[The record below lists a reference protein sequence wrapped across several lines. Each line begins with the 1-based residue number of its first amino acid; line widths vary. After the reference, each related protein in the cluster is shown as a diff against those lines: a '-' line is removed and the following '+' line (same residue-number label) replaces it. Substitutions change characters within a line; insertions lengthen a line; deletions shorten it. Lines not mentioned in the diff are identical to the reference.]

1 MSDSTSNPKSLGP
14 AFNRLWFA
22 FSSSKLGDGL
32 MAAAAPL
39 LAISLTH
46 DTVLIAL
53 SGAMYL
59 LPWLFFAIAI
69 GTLVDRI
76 DRRRT
81 LVAVAIVRALI
92 ATVLASMIFTGT
104 LTIYGLLLATFLI
117 GTADVFNDT
126 ALQSLIPTILGKEK
140 LERGNSRFQMS
151 DTVLQQFIGM
161 PLGAAFF
168 VYSASLPFGLDA
180 LGFSIAAVM
189 LVLIPRKHIA
199 KLVVAEDRPSFKAQL
214 VEGLQYLWNDKRI
227 MRLVVATALIGFG
240 FNIAG
245 ATAVL
250 FVTDTHTLGVPKAL
264 FGLLM
269 LSGGVGGLLG
279 AWASPKLSQRY
290 GRGVVLAWSITLTSV
305 FELCQG
311 LSPNVFFFIVASV
324 GAGYTIAGWNVLLMS
339 VYHSLIPNEVF
350 GRVHGTRRTLV
361 WGIMPIG
368 AYIGGLV
375 AKIDLR
381 APYIVGGTFAIVVA
395 LVSFRFI
402 RQLGNSSDN
411 T

>member
-1 MSDSTSNPKSLGP
+1 MAHPKSLGA
-14 AFNRLWFA
+14 AFNRLWLA

-39 LAISLTH
+39 LAISLTK

-81 LVAVAIVRALI
+81 LVAVAIFRALV
-92 ATVLASMIFTGT
+92 ATTLAVLIFTNT
-104 LTIYGLLLATFLI
+104 LSIYGLLLSTFLI

-126 ALQSLIPTILGKEK
+126 ALQSVIPTILNKDQ

-168 VYSASLPFGLDA
+168 VISASLPFGLNA
-180 LGFSIAAVM
+180 LGFAIAAVL
-189 LVLIPRKHIA
+189 LVLIPRRHIA
-199 KLVVAEDRPSFKAQL
+199 KKVVDADRPSFKAQL
-214 VEGLQYLWNDKRI
+214 VEGLRFLWNDKRI

-250 FVTDTHTLGVPKAL
+250 YLTQTLGVPKVL

-279 AWASPKLSQRY
+279 AWASPKLSQRF
-290 GRGVVLAWSITLTSV
+290 GRGVVLAWSITMTSV

-311 LSPNVFFFIVASV
+311 LSPNVYFFIIASV
-324 GAGYTIAGWNVLLMS
+324 GAGFAIAGWNVLLMS
-339 VYHSLIPNEVF
+339 LYHTLIPNEVF
-350 GRVHGTRRTLV
+350 GRVHGARRTLV

-368 AYIGGLV
+368 ALIGGVV

-381 APYIVGGTFAIVVA
+381 APYIVGGTFAILVA
-395 LVSFRFI
+395 MYFFRFI

>member
-1 MSDSTSNPKSLGP
+1 
-14 AFNRLWFA
+14 
-22 FSSSKLGDGL
+22 
-32 MAAAAPL
+32 
-39 LAISLTH
+39 
-46 DTVLIAL
+46 
-53 SGAMYL
+53 
-59 LPWLFFAIAI
+59 
-69 GTLVDRI
+69 
-76 DRRRT
+76 
-81 LVAVAIVRALI
+81 
-92 ATVLASMIFTGT
+92 
-104 LTIYGLLLATFLI
+104 LI

-126 ALQSLIPTILGKEK
+126 ALQSVIPTILNKDQ

-168 VYSASLPFGLDA
+168 VISASLPFGLNA
-180 LGFSIAAVM
+180 LGFAIAAVL
-189 LVLIPRKHIA
+189 LVLIPRRHIA
-199 KLVVAEDRPSFKAQL
+199 KKVVDADRPSFKAQL
-214 VEGLQYLWNDKRI
+214 VEGLRFLWNDKRI

-250 FVTDTHTLGVPKAL
+250 YLTQTLGVPKVL

-279 AWASPKLSQRY
+279 AWASPKLSQRF
-290 GRGVVLAWSITLTSV
+290 GRGVVLAWSITMTSV

-311 LSPNVFFFIVASV
+311 LSPNVYFFIIASV
-324 GAGYTIAGWNVLLMS
+324 GAGFAIAGWNVLLMS
-339 VYHSLIPNEVF
+339 LYHTLIPNEVF

-368 AYIGGLV
+368 ALIGGFV

-381 APYIVGGTFAIVVA
+381 APYIVGGTFAILVA
-395 LVSFRFI
+395 MYFFRFI

>member
-1 MSDSTSNPKSLGP
+1 MSVSESNTKSLGP
-14 AFNRLWFA
+14 AFNRLWLA
-22 FSSSKLGDGL
+22 FSSAKLGDGL

-39 LAISLTH
+39 LAISLTR

-81 LVAVAIVRALI
+81 LVAVAVTRALI
-92 ATVLASMIFTGT
+92 ASVLAVMIFTST
-104 LTIYGLLLATFLI
+104 LNIYGLLIATFLI

-126 ALQSLIPTILGKEK
+126 ALQSLIPTILDKSK

-168 VYSASLPFGLDA
+168 VFSASLPFGLDA
-180 LGFSIAAVM
+180 LGFIIAALL
-189 LVLIPRKHIA
+189 LVLIPRRHIQ
-199 KLVVAEDRPSFKAQL
+199 KLVVASDRPSFKVQMI
-214 VEGLQYLWNDKRI
+214 EGLRFLWNDKKI
-227 MRLVVATALIGFG
+227 LRLVVATALIGFG

-250 FVTDTHTLGVPKAL
+250 FLTETLKVPQAV
-264 FGLLM
+264 FGLVL

-279 AWASPKLSQRY
+279 AYVSPRLSQRF
-290 GRGVVLAWSITLTSV
+290 GRGTVLAFSITLTSI
-305 FELCQG
+305 FELVQG
-311 LSPNVFFFIVASV
+311 LSPNIFVFMLASV
-324 GAGYTIAGWNVLLMS
+324 GAGFAIAGWNVLLMS

-375 AKIDLR
+375 AKTGLR
-381 APYIVGGTFAIVVA
+381 SPYLVGGTFAVLVA
-395 LVSFRFI
+395 IYSFRFI

>member
-1 MSDSTSNPKSLGP
+1 MSVSESNTKSLGP
-14 AFNRLWFA
+14 AFNRLWLA
-22 FSSSKLGDGL
+22 FSSAKLGDGL
-32 MAAAAPL
+32 MGAAAPL
-39 LAISLTH
+39 LAVSLTK

-81 LVAVAIVRALI
+81 LVVVAISRAVI
-92 ATVLASMIFTGT
+92 AAVLAGMIFTGT
-104 LTIYGLLLATFLI
+104 LNIFGLLVATFLI

-126 ALQSLIPTILGKEK
+126 ALQSLIPTILDKSK

-151 DTVLQQFIGM
+151 DTVLQQFIGV
-161 PLGAAFF
+161 PLGAVFF
-168 VYSASLPFGLDA
+168 VFAAALPFGLNA
-180 LGFSIAAVM
+180 AGFAIAALL
-189 LVLIPRKHIA
+189 LVLIPRKHIS
-199 KLVVAEDRPSFKAQL
+199 KLVVANDRPSFKVQM
-214 VEGLQYLWNDKRI
+214 VEGLRFLWNDKKI
-227 MRLVVATALIGFG
+227 LRLVVSTALIGFG

-245 ATAVL
+245 ATSVL
-250 FVTDTHTLGVPKAL
+250 FLTETLKVPEAV
-264 FGLLM
+264 FGLVL
-269 LSGGVGGLLG
+269 LTGGIGGLLG
-279 AWASPKLSQRY
+279 AVAAPRLSKKF
-290 GRGVVLAWSITLTSV
+290 GRGTVLAISISLTSL
-305 FELCQG
+305 FEFALG
-311 LSPNVFFFIVASV
+311 LSPNVYVFMIASV
-324 GAGYTIAGWNVLLMS
+324 GVGFAIAGWNVLLMS

-368 AYIGGLV
+368 AYLGGLV

-381 APYIVGGTFAIVVA
+381 TPYLVGGTLALVVA
-395 LVSFRFI
+395 LVSFGFI
-402 RQLGNSSDN
+402 RQLGNASDN

>member
-1 MSDSTSNPKSLGP
+1 VSNPKSLGT
-14 AFNRLWFA
+14 AFNRLWLA
-22 FSSSKLGDGL
+22 FSSAKLGDGL
-32 MAAAAPL
+32 MTAAAPL
-39 LAISLTH
+39 LAISLTQ
-46 DTVLIAL
+46 DTVLIAM

-81 LVAVAIVRALI
+81 LVAVAIFRALV
-92 ATVLASMIFTGT
+92 ATALAVLIFTNT
-104 LTIYGLLLATFLI
+104 LSIYGLLIATFLI

-126 ALQSLIPTILGKEK
+126 ALQSLIPTILDKDQ

-180 LGFSIAAVM
+180 LGFIIAALL

-199 KLVVAEDRPSFKAQL
+199 KIVVAADRPSFKIQL
-214 VEGLQYLWNDKRI
+214 VEGLRFLWNDKRI

-250 FVTDTHTLGVPKAL
+250 YLTQTLGVPKVL

-269 LSGGVGGLLG
+269 LSGGIGGLLG
-279 AWASPKLSQRY
+279 AWASPKLSQRF
-290 GRGVVLAWSITLTSV
+290 GRGVVLAWSITMTSV

-311 LSPNVFFFIVASV
+311 LSPNVYFFIVASV
-324 GAGYTIAGWNVLLMS
+324 GAGFAIAGWNVLLMS
-339 VYHSLIPNEVF
+339 LYHTLIPNEVF

-368 AYIGGLV
+368 ALIGGFV

-381 APYIVGGTFAIVVA
+381 APYIVGGTFAILVA
-395 LVSFRFI
+395 IVSFSFI

>member
-1 MSDSTSNPKSLGP
+1 MPKSTSLGP
-14 AFNRLWFA
+14 AFNRLWLA
-22 FSSSKLGDGL
+22 FSSARLGDGL

-39 LAISLTH
+39 LAISLTK

-81 LVAVAIVRALI
+81 LVAVAIFRALVAI
-92 ATVLASMIFTGT
+92 VMAVLI
-104 LTIYGLLLATFLI
+104 LTNSISIYGLLLATFLI

-126 ALQSLIPTILGKEK
+126 ALQSLIPTILSKDK

-161 PLGAAFF
+161 PVGSLLFVFSAF
-168 VYSASLPFGLDA
+168 VPFGLNA
-180 LGFSIAAVM
+180 LGFIVAAAM

-199 KLVVAEDRPSFKAQL
+199 KLQIAADRPGFRAQL
-214 VEGLQYLWNDKRI
+214 AEGIRFLWNDKKI
-227 MRLVVATALIGFG
+227 LRLVVVTALIGFG

-245 ATAVL
+245 ATMVL
-250 FVTDTHTLGVPKAL
+250 FLTDTLSVPYASY
-264 FGLLM
+264 GLVL
-269 LSGGVGGLLG
+269 LTGGVGALIG
-279 AWASPKLSQRY
+279 AWLAPKSSKRF
-290 GRGVVLAWSITLTSV
+290 GRGLVLALSISFTGV
-305 FELCQG
+305 FELLMG
-311 LSPNVFFFIVASV
+311 FAPNVFVFILCSFGGGLA
-324 GAGYTIAGWNVLLMS
+324 IAGWNVLLMS

-361 WGIMPIG
+361 WGLMPIG
-368 AYIGGLV
+368 AFIGGLV
-375 AKIDLR
+375 AKAGLR
-381 APYIVGGTFAIVVA
+381 LPFYVGGGFAVA
-395 LVSFRFI
+395 VAVVSFAFI
-402 RQLGNSSDN
+402 VRIGNHSKTENVVDA
-411 T
+411 

>member
-1 MSDSTSNPKSLGP
+1 MSVSESNTKSLGP
-14 AFNRLWFA
+14 AFNRLWLA
-22 FSSSKLGDGL
+22 FSSAKLGDGL

-39 LAISLTH
+39 LAISLTR

-81 LVAVAIVRALI
+81 LVAVAVTRALI
-92 ATVLASMIFTGT
+92 ASVLAVMIFTST
-104 LTIYGLLLATFLI
+104 LNIYGLLIATFLI

-126 ALQSLIPTILGKEK
+126 ALQSLIPTILDKSK

-168 VYSASLPFGLDA
+168 VFSASLPFGLDA
-180 LGFSIAAVM
+180 LGFIIAALL
-189 LVLIPRKHIA
+189 LVLIPRRHIQ
-199 KLVVAEDRPSFKAQL
+199 KLVVASDRPSFKVQMI
-214 VEGLQYLWNDKRI
+214 EGLRFLWNDKKI
-227 MRLVVATALIGFG
+227 LRLVVATALIGFG

-250 FVTDTHTLGVPKAL
+250 FLTETLKVPQAV
-264 FGLLM
+264 FGLVL

-279 AWASPKLSQRY
+279 AYVSPRLSQRF
-290 GRGVVLAWSITLTSV
+290 GRGTVLAFSITLTSI
-305 FELCQG
+305 FELVQG
-311 LSPNVFFFIVASV
+311 LSPNIFVFMLASV
-324 GAGYTIAGWNVLLMS
+324 GAGFAIAGWNVLLMS

-375 AKIDLR
+375 AKTGLR
-381 APYIVGGTFAIVVA
+381 LPYLVGGTFAVLVA
-395 LVSFRFI
+395 IYSFRFI

>member
-1 MSDSTSNPKSLGP
+1 MSNSLSNPKSLGP

-22 FSSSKLGDGL
+22 FSSAKLGDGL

-81 LVAVAIVRALI
+81 LVAVASVRALI
-92 ATVLASMIFTGT
+92 ATSLAIMIFTGT

-126 ALQSLIPTILGKEK
+126 ALQSLIPTILNKDQ

-168 VYSASLPFGLDA
+168 VYSAFLPFGLDA
-180 LGFSIAAVM
+180 LGFGIAAIM
-189 LVLIPRKHIA
+189 LVLIPRRHIK
-199 KLVVAEDRPSFKAQL
+199 KLVVAEDRPSFKVQL
-214 VEGLQYLWNDKRI
+214 VEGLRFLWNDKKI
-227 MRLVVATALIGFG
+227 LRLVVATALIGFG

-250 FVTDTHTLGVPKAL
+250 FLTETLGIPKAVY
-264 FGLLM
+264 GLVL

-279 AWASPKLSQRY
+279 AFAAPRLSQRF
-290 GRGVVLAWSITLTSV
+290 GRGTVLAWSITLTSV
-305 FELCQG
+305 FELLQG
-311 LSPNVFFFIVASV
+311 FSPNALVFMLASV
-324 GAGYTIAGWNVLLMS
+324 GAGFSIAGWNVLLMS
-339 VYHSLIPNEVF
+339 VYHALIPNEVF

-375 AKIDLR
+375 AKIGLR
-381 APYIVGGTFAIVVA
+381 TPYLIGGTFAILVA
-395 LVSFRFI
+395 VYSFSFI
-402 RQLGNSSDN
+402 RQLGNSSDK

>member
-1 MSDSTSNPKSLGP
+1 MSVSESNTKSLGP
-14 AFNRLWFA
+14 AFNRLWLA
-22 FSSSKLGDGL
+22 FSSAKLGDGL

-39 LAISLTH
+39 LAISLTR

-81 LVAVAIVRALI
+81 LVAVAVTRALI
-92 ATVLASMIFTGT
+92 ASVLAVMIFTST
-104 LTIYGLLLATFLI
+104 LNIYGLLIATFLI

-126 ALQSLIPTILGKEK
+126 ALQSLIPTILDKSK

-168 VYSASLPFGLDA
+168 VFSASLPFGLDA
-180 LGFSIAAVM
+180 LGFIIAALM
-189 LVLIPRKHIA
+189 LVLIPRRHIQ
-199 KLVVAEDRPSFKAQL
+199 KLVVASDRPSFKVQMI
-214 VEGLQYLWNDKRI
+214 EGLRFLWNDKKI
-227 MRLVVATALIGFG
+227 LRLVVATALIGFG

-250 FVTDTHTLGVPKAL
+250 FLTETLKVPQAV
-264 FGLLM
+264 FGLVL

-279 AWASPKLSQRY
+279 AYVSPRLSQRF
-290 GRGVVLAWSITLTSV
+290 GRGTVLAFSITLTSI
-305 FELCQG
+305 FELVQG
-311 LSPNVFFFIVASV
+311 LSPNIFVFMLASV
-324 GAGYTIAGWNVLLMS
+324 GAGFAIAGWNVLLMS

-375 AKIDLR
+375 AKTGLR
-381 APYIVGGTFAIVVA
+381 SPYLVGGAFAVLVA
-395 LVSFRFI
+395 ISSFRFI

>member
-1 MSDSTSNPKSLGP
+1 MANPKSLGA
-14 AFNRLWFA
+14 AFNRLWLA

-39 LAISLTH
+39 LAISLTK

-81 LVAVAIVRALI
+81 LVAVAIFRALV
-92 ATVLASMIFTGT
+92 ATTLAVLIFTNT
-104 LTIYGLLLATFLI
+104 LSIYGLLLSTFLI

-126 ALQSLIPTILGKEK
+126 ALQSVIPTILNKDQ

-168 VYSASLPFGLDA
+168 VISASLPFGLNA
-180 LGFSIAAVM
+180 LGFAIAAVL
-189 LVLIPRKHIA
+189 LVLIPRRHIA
-199 KLVVAEDRPSFKAQL
+199 KKVVDADRPSFKAQL
-214 VEGLQYLWNDKRI
+214 VEGLRFLWNDKRI

-250 FVTDTHTLGVPKAL
+250 YLTQTLGVPKVL

-279 AWASPKLSQRY
+279 AWASPKLSQRF
-290 GRGVVLAWSITLTSV
+290 GRGVVLAWSITMTSV

-311 LSPNVFFFIVASV
+311 LSPNVYFFIIASV
-324 GAGYTIAGWNVLLMS
+324 GAGFAIAGWNVLLMS
-339 VYHSLIPNEVF
+339 LYHTLIPNEVF
-350 GRVHGTRRTLV
+350 GRVHGARRTLV

-368 AYIGGLV
+368 ALIGGVV

-381 APYIVGGTFAIVVA
+381 APYIVGGTFAILVA
-395 LVSFRFI
+395 MYFFRFI

>member
-1 MSDSTSNPKSLGP
+1 
-14 AFNRLWFA
+14 
-22 FSSSKLGDGL
+22 

-39 LAISLTH
+39 LAISLTQ
-46 DTVLIAL
+46 DTVLIAM

-81 LVAVAIVRALI
+81 LVAVAIFRALV
-92 ATVLASMIFTGT
+92 ATALAILIFTNT
-104 LTIYGLLLATFLI
+104 LSIYGLLLATFLI

-126 ALQSLIPTILGKEK
+126 ALQSLIPTILDKNQ
-140 LERGNSRFQMS
+140 LERGNARFQMS

-180 LGFSIAAVM
+180 LGFIIAALL

-199 KLVVAEDRPSFKAQL
+199 KIVVAADRPSFKIQL
-214 VEGLQYLWNDKRI
+214 VEGLRFLWNDKRI
-227 MRLVVATALIGFG
+227 LRLVVATALIGFG

-250 FVTDTHTLGVPKAL
+250 YLTQTLGVPKVL

-279 AWASPKLSQRY
+279 AWASPRLSQRF
-290 GRGVVLAWSITLTSV
+290 GRGVVLAWSITMTSV

-311 LSPNVFFFIVASV
+311 LSPNVYFFIVASV
-324 GAGYTIAGWNVLLMS
+324 GAGFAIAGWNVLLMS
-339 VYHSLIPNEVF
+339 LYHTLIPNEVF

-368 AYIGGLV
+368 ALIGGFV

-381 APYIVGGTFAIVVA
+381 APYIVGGTFAILVA
-395 LVSFRFI
+395 IVSFRFI

>member
-1 MSDSTSNPKSLGP
+1 MSVSESNTKSLGP
-14 AFNRLWFA
+14 AFNRLWLA
-22 FSSSKLGDGL
+22 FSSAKLGDGL

-39 LAISLTH
+39 LAISLTR

-81 LVAVAIVRALI
+81 LVAVAVTRALI
-92 ATVLASMIFTGT
+92 ASVLAVMIFTST
-104 LTIYGLLLATFLI
+104 LNIYGLLIATFLI

-126 ALQSLIPTILGKEK
+126 ALQSLIPTILDKSK

-168 VYSASLPFGLDA
+168 VFSASLPFGLDA
-180 LGFSIAAVM
+180 LGFIIAALL
-189 LVLIPRKHIA
+189 LVLIPRRHIQ
-199 KLVVAEDRPSFKAQL
+199 KLVVASDRPNFNVQMI
-214 VEGLQYLWNDKRI
+214 EGLRFLWNDKKI
-227 MRLVVATALIGFG
+227 LRLVVATALIGFG

-250 FVTDTHTLGVPKAL
+250 FLTETLKVPQAV
-264 FGLLM
+264 FGLVL

-279 AWASPKLSQRY
+279 AYVSPRLSQRF
-290 GRGVVLAWSITLTSV
+290 GRGTVLAFSITLTSI
-305 FELCQG
+305 FELVQG
-311 LSPNVFFFIVASV
+311 LSPNIFVFMLASV
-324 GAGYTIAGWNVLLMS
+324 GAGFAIAGWNVLLMS

-375 AKIDLR
+375 AKTGLR
-381 APYIVGGTFAIVVA
+381 SPYLVGGSFAVLVA
-395 LVSFRFI
+395 ISSFRFI

>member
-1 MSDSTSNPKSLGP
+1 MSVSESNTKSLGP
-14 AFNRLWFA
+14 AFNRLWLA
-22 FSSSKLGDGL
+22 FSSAKLGDGL
-32 MAAAAPL
+32 MGAAAPL
-39 LAISLTH
+39 LAVSLTK

-81 LVAVAIVRALI
+81 LVAVALVRAVI
-92 ATVLASMIFTGT
+92 AAVLALMIFTGT
-104 LTIYGLLLATFLI
+104 LTIYGLLIATFLI

-126 ALQSLIPTILGKEK
+126 ALQSLIPTILDKSK
-140 LERGNSRFQMS
+140 LERGNARFQMS

-161 PLGAAFF
+161 PLGAVFF
-168 VYSASLPFGLDA
+168 VFAAVLPFGINA
-180 LGFSIAAVM
+180 AGFAIAALL
-189 LVLIPRKHIA
+189 LVLIPRKHIK
-199 KLVVAEDRPSFKAQL
+199 KLVVANNRPSFKVQMI
-214 VEGLQYLWNDKRI
+214 EGLTFLWNDKKI
-227 MRLVVATALIGFG
+227 LRLVVATALIGFG

-245 ATAVL
+245 ATSVL
-250 FVTDTHTLGVPKAL
+250 YLTETLKVPEAA
-264 FGLLM
+264 FGLVL
-269 LSGGVGGLLG
+269 LTGGVGGLLG
-279 AWASPKLSQRY
+279 AYAAPRLSQKF
-290 GRGVVLAWSITLTSV
+290 GRGTVLALSITVTGL
-305 FELCQG
+305 FEALLG
-311 LSPNVFFFIVASV
+311 LAPNVYVFMLTTIVAGFGV
-324 GAGYTIAGWNVLLMS
+324 AGWNVLLMS

-368 AYIGGLV
+368 AYLGGLV

-381 APYIVGGTFAIVVA
+381 TPYLVGGALALVVA
-395 LVSFRFI
+395 LVSFSFI

>member
-1 MSDSTSNPKSLGP
+1 VSNPKSLGT
-14 AFNRLWFA
+14 AFNRLWLA
-22 FSSSKLGDGL
+22 FSSAKLGDGL

-39 LAISLTH
+39 LAISLTQ
-46 DTVLIAL
+46 DTVLIAM

-81 LVAVAIVRALI
+81 LVAVAIFRALV
-92 ATVLASMIFTGT
+92 ATALAILIFTNT
-104 LTIYGLLLATFLI
+104 LSIYGLLLATFLI

-126 ALQSLIPTILGKEK
+126 ALQSLIPTILDKNQ
-140 LERGNSRFQMS
+140 LERGNARFQMS

-180 LGFSIAAVM
+180 FGFIIAALL

-199 KLVVAEDRPSFKAQL
+199 KIVVAADRPSFKIQL
-214 VEGLQYLWNDKRI
+214 VEGLRFLWNDKRI
-227 MRLVVATALIGFG
+227 LRLVVATALIGFG

-250 FVTDTHTLGVPKAL
+250 YLTQTLGVPKVL

-279 AWASPKLSQRY
+279 AWASPRLSQRF
-290 GRGVVLAWSITLTSV
+290 GRGVVLAWSITMTSV

-311 LSPNVFFFIVASV
+311 LSPNVYFFIVASV
-324 GAGYTIAGWNVLLMS
+324 GAGFAIAGWNVLLMS
-339 VYHSLIPNEVF
+339 LYHTLIPNEVF

-368 AYIGGLV
+368 ALIGGFV

-381 APYIVGGTFAIVVA
+381 APYIVGGTFAILVA
-395 LVSFRFI
+395 IVSFRFI

>member
-1 MSDSTSNPKSLGP
+1 MSDSTTNPRSLGP

-39 LAISLTH
+39 LAISLTR

-81 LVAVAIVRALI
+81 LVAVAISRALI
-92 ATVLASMIFTGT
+92 ATVLAVMIFTGT
-104 LTIYGLLLATFLI
+104 LSIYGLLLATFLI

-126 ALQSLIPTILGKEK
+126 ALQSLFPTILGKEK

-180 LGFSIAAVM
+180 LGFVIAALM
-189 LVLIPRKHIA
+189 LVLIPRRHIA

-214 VEGLQYLWNDKRI
+214 VEGLRFLWNDKKI
-227 MRLVVATALIGFG
+227 MRLVIATALIGFG

-245 ATAVL
+245 STAVL
-250 FVTDTHTLGVPKAL
+250 FLTETLGVPKAF

-279 AWASPKLSQRY
+279 AWASPKLSQRF

-311 LSPNVFFFIVASV
+311 LSPNVFVFIVASI
-324 GAGYTIAGWNVLLMS
+324 GAGFSIAGWNVLLMS
-339 VYHSLIPNEVF
+339 VYHTLIPNEVF

-381 APYIVGGTFAIVVA
+381 VPYMVGGTFAIVVA
-395 LVSFRFI
+395 LVSFSFI

>member
-1 MSDSTSNPKSLGP
+1 MSNSESNSKTLGP
-14 AFNRLWFA
+14 AFNRLWLA

-81 LVAVAIVRALI
+81 LVAVAIARALI
-92 ATVLASMIFTGT
+92 ASALALMIFTGT

-126 ALQSLIPTILGKEK
+126 ALQSLIPTILNKGQ

-168 VYSASLPFGLDA
+168 VYSAFLPFGLDA
-180 LGFSIAAVM
+180 LGFAIAAIM
-189 LVLIPRKHIA
+189 LVLIPRRHIK
-199 KLVVAEDRPSFKAQL
+199 KLVVAEDRPSFKVQL
-214 VEGLQYLWNDKRI
+214 VEGLRFLWNDKKI

-250 FVTDTHTLGVPKAL
+250 FLTETLGIPKAVY
-264 FGLLM
+264 GLVL

-279 AWASPKLSQRY
+279 AYAAPRLSQRF
-290 GRGVVLAWSITLTSV
+290 GRGSVLAWSITLTSV
-305 FELCQG
+305 FELLQG
-311 LSPNVFFFIVASV
+311 LSPNVLVFMLASV
-324 GAGYTIAGWNVLLMS
+324 GAGFSIAGWNVLLMS
-339 VYHSLIPNEVF
+339 VYHALIPNEVF

-375 AKIDLR
+375 AKVGLR
-381 APYIVGGTFAIVVA
+381 TPYLLGGTFAILVA
-395 LVSFRFI
+395 VYSFAFI
-402 RQLGNSSDN
+402 RQMGNSSDN

>member
-1 MSDSTSNPKSLGP
+1 MSDSVSNPKSLGP

-22 FSSSKLGDGL
+22 FSSAKLGDGL

-39 LAISLTH
+39 LAISLTR

-81 LVAVAIVRALI
+81 LVAVAIARGLI
-92 ATVLASMIFTGT
+92 ATALAVMIFTGT
-104 LTIYGLLLATFLI
+104 LSIYGLLLATFLI

-126 ALQSLIPTILGKEK
+126 ALQSLIPTILDKDQ

-151 DTVLQQFIGM
+151 DTVLQQFVGM

-180 LGFSIAAVM
+180 LGFVIAAVM
-189 LVLIPRKHIA
+189 LVLIPRRHIA
-199 KLVVAEDRPSFKAQL
+199 KLVVAEGRPSFKEQL
-214 VEGLQYLWNDKRI
+214 VEGLRFLWNDKKI

-250 FVTDTHTLGVPKAL
+250 FVTETLGVPKAL

-279 AWASPKLSQRY
+279 AWASPKLSQRF

-311 LSPNVFFFIVASV
+311 LSPNVFLFIVASI
-324 GAGYTIAGWNVLLMS
+324 GAGYSIAGWNVLLMS

-381 APYIVGGTFAIVVA
+381 APYMVGGTFAILVA
-395 LVSFRFI
+395 IVSFRFI

>member
-1 MSDSTSNPKSLGP
+1 MSDSESNTKSLGP
-14 AFNRLWFA
+14 AFNRLWLA
-22 FSSSKLGDGL
+22 FSSAKLGDGL

-39 LAISLTH
+39 LAISLTR

-81 LVAVAIVRALI
+81 LVAVAVTRALI
-92 ATVLASMIFTGT
+92 ASVLAVMIFTST
-104 LTIYGLLLATFLI
+104 LNIYGLLIATFLI

-126 ALQSLIPTILGKEK
+126 ALQSLIPTILDKSK

-168 VYSASLPFGLDA
+168 VFSASLPFGLDA
-180 LGFSIAAVM
+180 LGFIIAALM
-189 LVLIPRKHIA
+189 LVLIPRRHIQ
-199 KLVVAEDRPSFKAQL
+199 KLVVASDRPSFKVQMI
-214 VEGLQYLWNDKRI
+214 EGLRFLWNDKKI
-227 MRLVVATALIGFG
+227 LRLVVATALIGFG

-250 FVTDTHTLGVPKAL
+250 FLTETLKVPQAV
-264 FGLLM
+264 FGLVL

-279 AWASPKLSQRY
+279 AYVSPRLSQRF
-290 GRGVVLAWSITLTSV
+290 GRGTVLAFSITLTSI
-305 FELCQG
+305 FELVQG
-311 LSPNVFFFIVASV
+311 LSPNIFVFMLASV
-324 GAGYTIAGWNVLLMS
+324 GAGFAIAGWNVLLMS

-375 AKIDLR
+375 AKTGLR
-381 APYIVGGTFAIVVA
+381 SPYLVGGSFAVLVA
-395 LVSFRFI
+395 IYSFRFI

>member
-1 MSDSTSNPKSLGP
+1 
-14 AFNRLWFA
+14 
-22 FSSSKLGDGL
+22 
-32 MAAAAPL
+32 
-39 LAISLTH
+39 
-46 DTVLIAL
+46 LIAL

-81 LVAVAIVRALI
+81 LVAVATVRALI
-92 ATVLASMIFTGT
+92 ATALALLIFTGT

-126 ALQSLIPTILGKEK
+126 ALQSLIPTILNKDQ

-168 VYSASLPFGLDA
+168 VYSAFLPFGLDA
-180 LGFSIAAVM
+180 LGFVIAATM
-189 LVLIPRKHIA
+189 LVLIPRRHIK
-199 KLVVAEDRPSFKAQL
+199 KLVVAEDRPSFKVQL
-214 VEGLQYLWNDKRI
+214 VEGLRFLWNDKRI
-227 MRLVVATALIGFG
+227 LRLVIATALIGFG

-250 FVTDTHTLGVPKAL
+250 FLTETLGIPKAVY
-264 FGLLM
+264 GLVL

-279 AWASPKLSQRY
+279 AFAAPRLSQKF
-290 GRGVVLAWSITLTSV
+290 GRGTVLAWSITLTSV
-305 FELCQG
+305 FELLQG
-311 LSPNVFFFIVASV
+311 VSPNVFVFMLASV
-324 GAGYTIAGWNVLLMS
+324 GAGFSIAGWNVLLMS
-339 VYHSLIPNEVF
+339 VYHALIPNEVF

-375 AKIDLR
+375 AKIGLR
-381 APYIVGGTFAIVVA
+381 TPYLIGGTFAIVVA
-395 LVSFRFI
+395 VYSFGFI
-402 RQLGNSSDN
+402 RQLGNSSDK

>member
-1 MSDSTSNPKSLGP
+1 MANPKSLGA
-14 AFNRLWFA
+14 AFNRLWLA

-39 LAISLTH
+39 LAISLTK

-81 LVAVAIVRALI
+81 LVAVAIFRALV
-92 ATVLASMIFTGT
+92 ATTLAVLIFTNT
-104 LTIYGLLLATFLI
+104 LSIYGLLLSTFLI

-126 ALQSLIPTILGKEK
+126 ALQSVIPTILNKDQ

-168 VYSASLPFGLDA
+168 VISASLPFGLNA
-180 LGFSIAAVM
+180 LGFAIAAVL
-189 LVLIPRKHIA
+189 LVLIPRRHIA
-199 KLVVAEDRPSFKAQL
+199 KKVVDADRPSFKAQL
-214 VEGLQYLWNDKRI
+214 VEGLRFLWNDKRI

-250 FVTDTHTLGVPKAL
+250 YLTQTLGVPKVL

-279 AWASPKLSQRY
+279 AWASPKLSQRF
-290 GRGVVLAWSITLTSV
+290 GRGVVLAWSITMTSV

-311 LSPNVFFFIVASV
+311 LSPNVYFFIIASV
-324 GAGYTIAGWNVLLMS
+324 GAGFAIAGWNVLLMS
-339 VYHSLIPNEVF
+339 LYHTLIPNEVF

-368 AYIGGLV
+368 ALIGGVV

-381 APYIVGGTFAIVVA
+381 APYIVGGTFAILVA
-395 LVSFRFI
+395 MYFFRFI